1 MVTASQLITH
11 QYSAGICHNLY
22 LLSLSAPLG
31 GTSTRVR
38 RAEVMFVDIKYVAE
52 AMQ

>member
-11 QYSAGICHNLY
+11 QYSAGICHILY
-22 LLSLSAPLG
+22 LLSLAAPLG
-31 GTSTRVR
+31 AQVHVS
-38 RAEVMFVDIKYVAE
+38 AEVVFVDIKYVAE